1 MNVGLSVSRVG
12 GDAQTKAMKKAAG
25 AIRLD
30 LAQYREME
38 VFTQFSSDL
47 DDSTKRQ
54 LVYGQGLM
62 RMLRQGQYK
71 PLKQYQQ
78 VILLVSALNHAMENI
93 PIDDIPRFMAAL
105 LDYFGRKHPDL
116 CEHIERTGVLTDQDR
131 EEIVAAARERASAW
145 KKR

>member
-1 MNVGLSVSRVG
+1 
-12 GDAQTKAMKKAAG
+12 MKKAAG
-25 AIRLD
+25 AISLD

-62 RMLRQGQYK
+62 RMLRQGQYR
-71 PLKQYQQ
+71 PLQQYQQ
-78 VILLVSALNHAMENI
+78 VILLVSALNHTMENI
-93 PIDDIPRFMAAL
+93 PINDISRFASVL
-105 LDYFGRKHPDL
+105 LEYFGWRHREL
-116 CEHIERTGVLTDQDR
+116 CDHIERTGVLTDQDR
-131 EEIVAAARERASAW
+131 EEIVAIASERASLW